1 MCTHFFSF
9 STASSLSSR
18 EHKRERERLHGSKK
32 ALIVG
37 LNYPGSNMD
46 LKGCVHD
53 AWRFKKC
60 IIKYFGFK
68 AEDIEFLVDEQIDLS
83 KPDGLDRKKRNNISV
98 SDAVILDALFDLVQG
113 YVTMFLI

>member
-1 MCTHFFSF
+1 MNTNVNV
-9 STASSLSSR
+9 
-18 EHKRERERLHGSKK
+18 KVYMVQNK

-68 AEDIEFLVDEQIDLS
+68 AEDIEFLVEEQIDLS